1 MMVSKVVFVSST
13 VYDLERERAFLKSLL
28 EHRRRPV
35 TFSTIL
41 SEEPSFPITPVD
53 LATKH
58 SYQICLD
65 KIASADYFI
74 ALIKNRYGSQ
84 NVEDNGELIS
94 ITHREY
100 REAYRRRLPIFAL
113 VDRRT
118 WNARKRHKEGRSQG
132 FVPAKHLHVFDFIDE
147 ISKLQRNNWMYF
159 YRNRVDMKLAL
170 EQVLFNFD
178 DATFIA
184 DVTIPDGSIIHT
196 DEPFEKVWAIKNT
209 GCVAWKNRYLRE
221 ENSGASGLVASTPR
235 IAIPRTAPGETA
247 RLAVKF
253 SAPKYPCT
261 CESYWKMVDSKDR
274 HLFPKKKGIYCRV
287 KVIY

>member
-13 VYDLERERAFLKSLL
+13 VYDLETERAFLKTVL
-28 EHRRRPV
+28 EQRRRPV
-35 TFSTIL
+35 RFSTIL
-41 SEEPSFPITPVD
+41 SEEPSFPITPTD
-53 LATKH
+53 LGTKH

-65 KIASADYFI
+65 KIASADYFV
-74 ALIKNRYGSQ
+74 ALVKNRYGTS

-118 WNARKRHKEGRSQG
+118 WNARKRYKEGRSQR
-132 FVPAKHLHVFDFIDE
+132 FVPAKHLRVFDFIDE
-147 ISKLQRNNWMYF
+147 ISRLPRNNWMYF
-159 YRNRVDMKLAL
+159 YRNRLDMKLTL

-178 DATFIA
+178 DATFGA

-196 DEPFEKVWAIKNT
+196 DERFEKVWAIKNT
-209 GCVAWKNRYLRE
+209 GCVTRKNRYLQE

-247 RLAVKF
+247 GLSVKF
-253 SAPKYPCT
+253 RAPKYPCT
-261 CESYWKMVDSKDR
+261 CESYWKMVDPQGR
-274 HLFPKKKGIYCRV
+274 YVFPKKKGVYCRV